1 MDEHAE
7 RTRVPV
13 TDALFAMTTVPLA
26 TTRRR
31 LCSAGLLLLTLFLTG
46 CGGPNLVDRA
56 TDPFAYGICGLVV
69 LILDAIAVVEVLNG
83 DRSPGGKLLWI
94 LLILLAPIVGL
105 IAYYLIGRE

>member
-7 RTRVPV
+7 PIRVCL
-13 TDALFAMTTVPLA
+13 TDPLLAMTIPSLE

-31 LCSAGLLLLTLFLTG
+31 LASAGLLLVTLLLTG
-46 CGGPNLVDRA
+46 CSGPNLVDRA
-56 TDPFAYGICGLVV
+56 SDPFAYGFCGLVV
-69 LILDAIAVVEVLNG
+69 LILDVIAVVEVLNG

-105 IAYYLIGRE
+105 ILYYLFGRE